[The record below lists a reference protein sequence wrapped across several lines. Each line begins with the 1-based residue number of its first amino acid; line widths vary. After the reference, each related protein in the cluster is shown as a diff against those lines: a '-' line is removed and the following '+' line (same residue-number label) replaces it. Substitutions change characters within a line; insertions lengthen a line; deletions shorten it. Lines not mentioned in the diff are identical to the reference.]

1 MDSSMWQQV
10 FSKINISSENVNVW
24 LSVYNFISSSG
35 PYSVVMLFT

>member
-24 LSVYNFISSSG
+24 LSVYFISSSG
-35 PYSVVMLFT
+35 FYSVVMLFT